1 MRARVRDLG
10 RGEEPAGTG
19 VTRSPETGSGAFT
32 AGAEGGSGD
41 TTGTSGPET
50 VAARADA
57 GGTEPPAPAR
67 WTEGACPPVRTAP
80 ADGVDANAEGDAVG
94 PLGGVSVPGGVDV
107 KAALEAVGLLGGVS
121 VPGGVDV
128 KAGLEAVGPL
138 GGVSPAGGAEE
149 NTEVDAAAPPGA
161 VAPVGVDAD
170 MAVGPPGA
178 TGPLGTTAR
187 AGEAD
192 PPAAAAVPTVRG
204 PSPTPPGTR
213 GGSSRSGTAGARCT
227 TGCPGG
233 PANGRTPTGF
243 SRPDTGR
250 AADERNVSPSIALDR
265 PSSTA
270 WDAVPMNDGFCHVG
284 SRPPNRASATPA
296 GPRAMARW
304 IGGSP
309 GQEAATT
316 GRPPVGTSPLAG
328 SGPTAAPAAPSAGVR
343 LRNRSRKPTAQPSA
357 PARVTRDAIWSV

>member
-1 MRARVRDLG
+1 MRDLG

-19 VTRSPETGSGAFT
+19 VTRRPETGSGAFT
-32 AGAEGGSGD
+32 AGADGGSGD
-41 TTGTSGPET
+41 TTGTSGPAT
-50 VAARADA
+50 VAGRPDA
-57 GGTEPPAPAR
+57 GGTEPPAFAR

-80 ADGVDANAEGDAVG
+80 
-94 PLGGVSVPGGVDV
+94 
-107 KAALEAVGLLGGVS
+107 
-121 VPGGVDV
+121 
-128 KAGLEAVGPL
+128 
-138 GGVSPAGGAEE
+138 PAGA
-149 NTEVDAAAPPGA
+149 
-161 VAPVGVDAD
+161 DAD
-170 MAVGPPGA
+170 VVVGPPGT
-178 TGPLGTTAR
+178 TGPLGAAAR

-192 PPAAAAVPTVRG
+192 PPAVPAVPTASG
-204 PSPTPPGTR
+204 PR

-233 PANGRTPTGF
+233 PANGRAPAGF

-270 WDAVPMNDGFCHVG
+270 WDAAPMKDGFCHVG

-296 GPRAMARW
+296 GLGAMARW

-309 GQEAATT
+309 GQEGATT
-316 GRPPVGTSPLAG
+316 GRPPARTSPLAG
-328 SGPTAAPAAPSAGVR
+328 AGPTAASAAVAPLSADAPPSAGVP